1 MGLEDCDSV
10 LVSLGSG
17 DIGISHLV
25 SSVFIS
31 RENKLMPKPP
41 ADCYS
46 MVSVRNCLHR
56 QKLDRSGY
64 TDHLICTSPTIE

>member
-41 ADCYS
+41 ADLLFHGLRKKLLAQTE
-46 MVSVRNCLHR
+46 VGPVWLHR
-56 QKLDRSGY
+56 PSDLY
-64 TDHLICTSPTIE
+64 